1 MKIERSVFL
10 CAFFVVGMLT
20 VEGES
25 FGNLIPYGKKI
36 LYKRKVC
43 IYRLKILHPSKLWNF
58 FLISSVVSIFQTD
71 LGFKKEMKFLIRTG
85 VSIHSL
91 VHPFVLSFVLSF
103 SRSLARSLA
112 RSLVRSFARSLVR
125 SLVRSFVRS
134 SVRTFVRAL
143 VRACVRSFVCLF
155 VHLIGRTVAHS
166 VGQSVLCLFVR
177 SFISL

>member
-112 RSLVRSFARSLVR
+112 RSLVRSFARSFA
-125 SLVRSFVRS
+125 RSFVRS